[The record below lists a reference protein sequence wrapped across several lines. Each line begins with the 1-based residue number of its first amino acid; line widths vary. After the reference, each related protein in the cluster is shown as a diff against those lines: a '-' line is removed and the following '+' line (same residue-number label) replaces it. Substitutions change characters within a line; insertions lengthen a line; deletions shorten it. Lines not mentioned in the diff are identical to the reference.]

1 MYAYMMY
8 LPDAEPMALRT
19 VHSNKQCINL
29 NINGLMGY
37 CATNNPFK
45 HTSASVS
52 VGLFKTCLGAS
63 TRHLVGLSCL
73 CVLKSES

>member
-1 MYAYMMY
+1 MHTRMY
-8 LPDAEPMALRT
+8 LPDTKSMVLQTNYGNEQYNT
-19 VHSNKQCINL
+19 L